1 MYQTADLNS
10 INNMISQIGAG
21 DISAMQ
27 KLLSCQ
33 KFDDSIVT
41 SKRIFI
47 TVKQHKVQY
56 FDREKDVKHVVMVAG
71 YNDNLSTENIII
83 RDIPIKYAKVGVIF
97 KDEEFSVAPLKMR
110 IFVGSK
116 KIQDLREGESFRL
129 YEKKEQNKENYRT
142 EKIIEDYRN
151 LESNL

>member
-1 MYQTADLNS
+1 
-10 INNMISQIGAG
+10 
-21 DISAMQ
+21 
-27 KLLSCQ
+27 
-33 KFDDSIVT
+33 
-41 SKRIFI
+41 
-47 TVKQHKVQY
+47 
-56 FDREKDVKHVVMVAG
+56 MVAG

-97 KDEEFSVAPLKMR
+97 KDEEFSVAPLNMR

-116 KIQDLREGESFRL
+116 KIQDLRGGESFRL